1 MFLKTKVLNLK
12 KPLKVKRVEMVEV
25 QHHHQHHHLRLVQ
38 DVLVERH
45 RVRDQVVQ
53 HRFDQVLEVVLQ
65 FVLEVLRHRAHQLRH
80 LHQVHR
86 VDQVE
91 QQLQLR
97 RLHVRVLRN
106 RQKEFKS

>member
-1 MFLKTKVLNLK
+1 MLLRMKVLKLK
-12 KPLKVKRVEMVEV
+12 KPLKVKRVERVEV
-25 QHHHQHHHLRLVQ
+25 QHHHHRHRLQLVQ
-38 DVLVERH
+38 DVLVEPH
-45 RVRDQVVQ
+45 RVQDQVVQ
-53 HRFDQVLEVVLQ
+53 HRFDQVLEVVRQ
-65 FVLEVLRHRAHQLRH
+65 FALEVLRHQVHH

-86 VDQVE
+86 VVQVG